1 MGGGEGM
8 KKTAVL
14 GLIFFLIAA
23 SSAFLQAKE
32 EMDNSR
38 CEEFYDSCFLWVI
51 SQNFGFIKTANYLS
65 QCENLYYL
73 CLLSQVVTPYPFFWF
88 RIF

>member
-1 MGGGEGM
+1 MSGGDGM
-8 KKTAVL
+8 KKSAVL

-23 SSAFLQAKE
+23 SGSFLQAKA
-32 EMDNSR
+32 EMDRSR
-38 CEEFYDSCFLWVI
+38 CEEFYDACFLWVVN
-51 SQNFGFIKTANYLS
+51 QDFGFIKTANYLS

-73 CLLSQVVTPYPFFWF
+73 CLLSQVFPLFPFLWL